1 MRHLIQGF
9 KIVCVI
15 FVIAITCFSQASDKI
30 NTSLLNDIKRAK
42 ASLQQTEKTINN
54 AQNKLHKQLEVLQ
67 NQVISLRD
75 KTAIAR
81 RASDEKTLSLQQLEQ
96 RLSSWQQQ
104 NKYQKNLLSRFVQDQ
119 INYVG
124 QQSFSY
130 TELLNKVTEFTEHS
144 IGQLQPQWQ
153 SEKIA
158 FNNGEIKQIKQLTI
172 GPLNWFVNE
181 ESNQAGLVDITTV
194 QPTAVL
200 QFSNSMS
207 KGVIGLFKEGKGT
220 LPFDPTLTR
229 AIAKNTQKESITE
242 HINKGGLWAL
252 PILLFGFIAV
262 IIAIAKSIQ
271 LIRLPPLYL
280 ALAERLQRVWQE
292 TNSIETSVNN
302 VNAIQQKYIN
312 IVKKYSLGQQRDDAL
327 FGALLNQKQTLENW
341 LGVIAITAAI
351 APLLGLLGTVS
362 GMIET
367 FKLMTIFGAG
377 DPSAVS
383 GGISEALVTTE
394 LGLVVAIPSLLLHAL
409 LSRKVKSYYGQL
421 EQSVVEL
428 SQIKHVEKTQEI
440 ESNISEQQCGQQRG
454 AA

>member
-1 MRHLIQGF
+1 MKCFLLSFKVVYVVSLIAF
-9 KIVCVI
+9 ILPL
-15 FVIAITCFSQASDKI
+15 QANDKI
-30 NTSLLNDIKRAK
+30 NESLLKDIKLAK
-42 ASLQQTEKTINN
+42 TQLQQTEKAVSN
-54 AQNKLHKQLEVLQ
+54 AQSKLHKQLEVLQ

-119 INYVG
+119 AEYSG
-124 QQSFSY
+124 QKSLSY
-130 TELLNKVTEFTEHS
+130 SELLNKVTEFTDYS
-144 IGQLQPQWQ
+144 IGQLQPRWQ
-153 SEKIA
+153 PQKIA
-158 FNNGEIKQIKQLTI
+158 FNNGEIKPIQQLSI
-172 GPLNWFVNE
+172 GPLHWFIDETN
-181 ESNQAGLVDITTV
+181 NQTGLVDISAA
-194 QPTAVL
+194 QPTVAL
-200 QFSNSMS
+200 IFSDDMS
-207 KGVIGLFKEGKGT
+207 QGVINLFKENKGA

-229 AIAKNTQKESITE
+229 AIAKNTQKESIIE

-252 PILLFGFIAV
+252 PILFFGLIAV

-271 LIRLPPLYL
+271 LMRLPPLYL

-292 TNSIETSVNN
+292 TQSIESSVDN

-312 IVKKYSLGQQRDDAL
+312 IVKKYTLGQQRDDAL
-327 FGALLNQKQTLENW
+327 FGALLNQKQSLENW

-428 SQIKHVEKTQEI
+428 SQIKQVEKVQEI
-440 ESNISEQQCGQQRG
+440 EGFINEEQRG

>member
-220 LPFDPTLTR
+220 LPF
-229 AIAKNTQKESITE
+229 
-242 HINKGGLWAL
+242 
-252 PILLFGFIAV
+252 
-262 IIAIAKSIQ
+262 
-271 LIRLPPLYL
+271 
-280 ALAERLQRVWQE
+280 
-292 TNSIETSVNN
+292 
-302 VNAIQQKYIN
+302 
-312 IVKKYSLGQQRDDAL
+312 
-327 FGALLNQKQTLENW
+327 
-341 LGVIAITAAI
+341 
-351 APLLGLLGTVS
+351 
-362 GMIET
+362 
-367 FKLMTIFGAG
+367 
-377 DPSAVS
+377 
-383 GGISEALVTTE
+383 
-394 LGLVVAIPSLLLHAL
+394 
-409 LSRKVKSYYGQL
+409 
-421 EQSVVEL
+421 
-428 SQIKHVEKTQEI
+428 
-440 ESNISEQQCGQQRG
+440 
-454 AA
+454 

>member
-1 MRHLIQGF
+1 MVYL
-9 KIVCVI
+9 KKV
-15 FVIAITCFSQASDKI
+15 K
-30 NTSLLNDIKRAK
+30 
-42 ASLQQTEKTINN
+42 
-54 AQNKLHKQLEVLQ
+54 VLF
-67 NQVISLRD
+67 L
-75 KTAIAR
+75 
-81 RASDEKTLSLQQLEQ
+81 
-96 RLSSWQQQ
+96 
-104 NKYQKNLLSRFVQDQ
+104 
-119 INYVG
+119 
-124 QQSFSY
+124 
-130 TELLNKVTEFTEHS
+130 
-144 IGQLQPQWQ
+144 
-153 SEKIA
+153 
-158 FNNGEIKQIKQLTI
+158 
-172 GPLNWFVNE
+172 
-181 ESNQAGLVDITTV
+181 
-194 QPTAVL
+194 
-200 QFSNSMS
+200 
-207 KGVIGLFKEGKGT
+207 
-220 LPFDPTLTR
+220 FDPTLTR